1 MSTAERRA
9 LISVPYAWCTR
20 FLRYQNRWGTVLRS
34 PDFVAIVREVVQKN
48 RRMGSNRIFGAN
60 RSITAVRRPLSRCVN
75 SALTAVVAAVHPLAL
90 TPHQITVHPK
100 NAALTLVLL
109 ALTVATNLKKVRRR

>member
-1 MSTAERRA
+1 MEAAPAQSSRKERRETGPGRGVIP
-9 LISVPYAWCTR
+9 LTY
-20 FLRYQNRWGTVLRS
+20 
-34 PDFVAIVREVVQKN
+34 
-48 RRMGSNRIFGAN
+48 
-60 RSITAVRRPLSRCVN
+60 RRPLSRCVN

-90 TPHQITVHPK
+90 TPHEITVHPK

>member
-1 MSTAERRA
+1 MEAAPAQSSRKERREA
-9 LISVPYAWCTR
+9 GPGR
-20 FLRYQNRWGTVLRS
+20 G
-34 PDFVAIVREVVQKN
+34 AIPL
-48 RRMGSNRIFGAN
+48 
-60 RSITAVRRPLSRCVN
+60 TYRRPLSRCAWLCVN

-90 TPHQITVHPK
+90 TPHEITVHPK